1 MKKILVA
8 MFVVAFG
15 VMGLACG
22 TEQDNANTDVYGVAA
37 DEEALGI
44 SYCRVINRITTGD
57 CLSLDGCTLSPNL
70 TCPVAARVIS
80 LKVSNCKPPF
90 MYDAGRTCQ

>member
-1 MKKILVA
+1 MKKILVVTFA
-8 MFVVAFG
+8 VAFG
-15 VMGLACG
+15 AMGLACG
-22 TEQDNANTDVYGVAA
+22 TETDTNTDVYGVAA

-57 CLSLDGCTLSPNL
+57 CLSLDGCALSPNP